1 MSDTAGQK
9 VPLVLH
15 RMREGAVLKIL
26 SISRSRG
33 IRQQL
38 AQMGIQVGDIV
49 HVKRC
54 VPFGGTIL
62 IESRGTSLALSKEF
76 AEKIRV
82 ELLS

>member
-9 VPLVLH
+9 VPLVLRH
-15 RMREGAVLKIL
+15 MREGAVLKIL

-38 AQMGIQVGDIV
+38 AQMGIQVGDTIL
-49 HVKRC
+49 VKRC

-62 IESRGTSLALSKEF
+62 IESRGSTLALSKEF
-76 AEKIRV
+76 AEKIIV
-82 ELLS
+82 EFIT